1 MRAEMY
7 PCRLCWMPL
16 GKGKCSYLSV
26 FSLWTIQRS
35 HICVDGNN
43 RCPHIPPADSPKSLL
58 NHRVSGGLK
67 ASATDHISE
76 EPHMHLK
83 TRPCGHMVPSRKA
96 SPAHLKWT
104 RPLTLWCILKELIYI
119 WTIASCRISVI
130 HRYPLGDMMWVRI
143 ST

>member
-1 MRAEMY
+1 MQALLDATWE
-7 PCRLCWMPL
+7 
-16 GKGKCSYLSV
+16 GKVQLPLSV
-26 FSLWTIQRS
+26 YELSKKS

-83 TRPCGHMVPSRKA
+83 HDHVGTWFLAGKQV
-96 SPAHLKWT
+96 LF
-104 RPLTLWCILKELIYI
+104 
-119 WTIASCRISVI
+119 ISNEQD
-130 HRYPLGDMMWVRI
+130 L
-143 ST
+143 